1 MKKFLVMACI
11 AAASMITLPAVAQTT
26 TGSKTQTACCKKGK
40 ADCKK
45 ECKCTDCKCK
55 DCKTTAPCCDSKAK
69 CNDKADCC
77 KQAKCDKAKAPC
89 CEKKNVKK

>member
-11 AAASMITLPAVAQTT
+11 AAASMIALPAVAQTT
-26 TGSKTQTACCKKGK
+26 TGSKTQTECCKKGK

-45 ECKCTDCKCK
+45 ECNCTDCKCK
-55 DCKTTAPCCDSKAK
+55 DCKATAPCCDSKAK

-89 CEKKNVKK
+89 CEKKKVKT

>member
-11 AAASMITLPAVAQTT
+11 AAASMIALPAVAQTT
-26 TGSKTQTACCKKGK
+26 TGSKTQTECCKKGK

-45 ECKCTDCKCK
+45 ECNCTDCKCK
-55 DCKTTAPCCDSKAK
+55 DCKATK

>member
-11 AAASMITLPAVAQTT
+11 AAASMIALPAVAQTT
-26 TGSKTQTACCKKGK
+26 TGSKTQTECCKKGK

-45 ECKCTDCKCK
+45 ECNCTDCKCK
-55 DCKTTAPCCDSKAK
+55 DCNATAPCRDSKAK

>member
-11 AAASMITLPAVAQTT
+11 AAASMIALPAVAQTT
-26 TGSKTQTACCKKGK
+26 TGSKTQTECCKKDK
-40 ADCKK
+40 A
-45 ECKCTDCKCK
+45 DCKCK
-55 DCKTTAPCCDSKAK
+55 DCKATAPCCDSKAK

>member
-11 AAASMITLPAVAQTT
+11 AAASMIALPAVAQTT
-26 TGSKTQTACCKKGK
+26 SGSKTQTECCKKGK

-45 ECKCTDCKCK
+45 ECNCNDFKCK
-55 DCKTTAPCCDSKAK
+55 DCKATATFCDKKAK

-77 KQAKCDKAKAPC
+77 KQAKCDMAKAPC